1 MTRVTR
7 PHHRRTG
14 GSTRHDPATLVAA
27 IVAIVAVLG
36 SVVAW
41 QPSADAGLAAPAPDC
56 TIPETEREV
65 ARPEDLAARYEYA
78 SLHESGHD
86 GRGLVAAQLQFGQ
99 SVGLEE
105 FRFFQQCL
113 DLRQMP
119 VTQWRFADGAA
130 TEIATGDTASLPAP
144 GREAQS
150 DLEIIAGAA
159 PGLDHVHV
167 LVAEPG
173 APFIPTLTAML
184 RTLADGSATGGRP
197 PDIVSMS
204 YGICEAQLTTSEMST
219 VNDALATL
227 ANGGTWFFKGAGD
240 SGSTDCVPKSECQ
253 NTDAPVSVHFPASS
267 PWVTSVGGTEV
278 LKAHTGGTPLTGTA
292 RVWNAKSRVDTDCS
306 AGGGGLSTAA
316 RPSWQDVVPGG
327 STLATRGVPDIAA
340 LAGRPYQLTYLPP
353 VVPAGNVDDPTA
365 SPSVPA
371 TWSWVGNGGDSLSGP
386 LMAGAF
392 ASLRSALIATGVEVP
407 TLVNPMLYEIASN
420 AGHYARVFADIT
432 EGDNA
437 INTTV
442 CCTAGAG
449 YDLTSGLGE
458 IRIAALLA
466 VLSEPKPAPVTP
478 SFTG

>member
-173 APFIPTLTAML
+173 APLDQDELLAWANDRLARAARLSGLEL
-184 RTLADGSATGGRP
+184 RASLPRSAD
-197 PDIVSMS
+197 M
-204 YGICEAQLTTSEMST
+204 E
-219 VNDALATL
+219 
-227 ANGGTWFFKGAGD
+227 K
-240 SGSTDCVPKSECQ
+240 
-253 NTDAPVSVHFPASS
+253 
-267 PWVTSVGGTEV
+267 V
-278 LKAHTGGTPLTGTA
+278 LKRELRAPF
-292 RVWNAKSRVDTDCS
+292 W
-306 AGGGGLSTAA
+306 
-316 RPSWQDVVPGG
+316 
-327 STLATRGVPDIAA
+327 
-340 LAGRPYQLTYLPP
+340 AGRT
-353 VVPAGNVDDPTA
+353 VDVA
-365 SPSVPA
+365 
-371 TWSWVGNGGDSLSGP
+371 
-386 LMAGAF
+386 
-392 ASLRSALIATGVEVP
+392 
-407 TLVNPMLYEIASN
+407 
-420 AGHYARVFADIT
+420 
-432 EGDNA
+432 
-437 INTTV
+437 
-442 CCTAGAG
+442 
-449 YDLTSGLGE
+449 
-458 IRIAALLA
+458 
-466 VLSEPKPAPVTP
+466 
-478 SFTG
+478 